1 MYFASELQEQDVKV
15 ISKIMKK
22 SKVCSTLKTPM
33 SISYP
38 GLTCNTFRSF
48 VPTVLQLFLR
58 HQFFT
63 NCDANYTIIWK
74 LIYVQLQNM
83 YKQRAP
89 VGTLWGPHD
98 SSGDE
103 ESWSGSLGA
112 YVMALLLLKRKART
126 ATCAYVQKGIGP
138 SRSIACP
145 VLPSCVE
152 KGNITKKLQGRN

>member
-1 MYFASELQEQDVKV
+1 
-15 ISKIMKK
+15 MKK
-22 SKVCSTLKTPM
+22 SKVCSTLNTPM

-38 GLTCNTFRSF
+38 GLTFSPFRWS
-48 VPTVLQLFLR
+48 VLTILQLFLR

-83 YKQRAP
+83 YKERAP

-103 ESWSGSLGA
+103 KAGLALSVH
-112 YVMALLLLKRKART
+112 VMALLLLKRKART

-138 SRSIACP
+138 SRSTACP
-145 VLPSCVE
+145 VLLSCVE